1 MQEILALGWKLQAE
15 ENNWVS
21 VILMGNIWESSVK
34 LFRNFAC
41 HISVLDCQQWS
52 ILLFKKSQM
61 YTLSF
66 PKIVFTKLVQV

>member
-1 MQEILALGWKLQAE
+1 MQQVLALGWELQAE

-21 VILMGNIWESSVK
+21 VILMSNSWESFME

-41 HISVLDCQQWS
+41 HSSVLDCQQLS

-66 PKIVFTKLVQV
+66 PKIVFNKLVQF